1 MYYLLDKQYDETFTI
16 NFIGTEQFGP
26 GDTLVLTMPECVDG
40 ITEITSY
47 TGTTVGETDSVYL
60 TTYFQYK
67 QGDETL
73 WSEPLPI
80 DEITTFV
87 ICPTKCLQLKLLYY
101 RMDDGGANSG
111 VTITLTNPSIGGI
124 FEFTSS
130 DETLTLT
137 TGDTIQIL
145 DVPDVFKIF
154 SIDGFEVIS
163 TARYGNAFT
172 IKYRFSQD
180 EKLSW
185 TKWEPLTQENI
196 STVHWDKTRFVWLQ
210 YMFEFAEGYGTPVK
224 IYDVILY
231 GDFQNVT
238 TNSLKLNLFGLKQ
251 NCISLYYPSGEISE
265 ETGGINPNLTTSG
278 KDAIDSTTQSLLTE
292 NSEYQLRMNWM
303 TQGLR
308 CYSNPD
314 MGGISPVDQMKLENN
329 QNSAAL
335 WNPYDYGKIVDWH
348 EFLAGTI
355 NDMLGFTI
363 DYHRTDPDKN
373 GIDHVIHEHQ
383 LHNIVDMKTIKVLVP
398 DNQFPDNQVVINQ
411 FNLDLFDTFKIN
423 ILKTEFKAAFGVQT
437 RPGQEDIL
445 YFCQTNRMYIV
456 KHAQIHKDIMNSGI
470 YYNVILEKYEK
481 RANVLNRVD
490 ESKNKIEA
498 LTKNTTID
506 DLFGFEKDQDSTQIA
521 NKKQMKPKTFDFIRN
536 SISSRMV
543 FRKEAIYNG
552 DIKII
557 ESMYFMENIA
567 ADEYG
572 VNYVQQDNNLLKSD
586 NRSFIVWV
594 NFPNLYDHDKAISK
608 AMIEGYDIPDGVI
621 YSFVDN
627 MDADGN
633 GYKIWYQ
640 NDAVWFQLNN
650 EFIQKMP
657 ISLMTNIWYAVV
669 VNLDQRQR
677 KFTTKVYRRNTRVE
691 VILYNPKTYERLEL
705 DLDEDAADIEYE
717 MNVNGFRA
725 VDNQEISSTEVQSI
739 FIEMDSY
746 ETTMVEPYEF
756 SHNEKI
762 NIKGSRMYISNI
774 RVLNDLI
781 RNGDEQIILNELIVK
796 DAQHVIVADNAEKQ
810 IQAENIFNKNWR

>member
-398 DNQFPDNQVVINQ
+398 DN
-411 FNLDLFDTFKIN
+411 
-423 ILKTEFKAAFGVQT
+423 
-437 RPGQEDIL
+437 
-445 YFCQTNRMYIV
+445 
-456 KHAQIHKDIMNSGI
+456 
-470 YYNVILEKYEK
+470 
-481 RANVLNRVD
+481 
-490 ESKNKIEA
+490 
-498 LTKNTTID
+498 
-506 DLFGFEKDQDSTQIA
+506 
-521 NKKQMKPKTFDFIRN
+521 
-536 SISSRMV
+536 
-543 FRKEAIYNG
+543 
-552 DIKII
+552 
-557 ESMYFMENIA
+557 
-567 ADEYG
+567 
-572 VNYVQQDNNLLKSD
+572 
-586 NRSFIVWV
+586 
-594 NFPNLYDHDKAISK
+594 
-608 AMIEGYDIPDGVI
+608 
-621 YSFVDN
+621 
-627 MDADGN
+627 
-633 GYKIWYQ
+633 
-640 NDAVWFQLNN
+640 
-650 EFIQKMP
+650 
-657 ISLMTNIWYAVV
+657 
-669 VNLDQRQR
+669 
-677 KFTTKVYRRNTRVE
+677 
-691 VILYNPKTYERLEL
+691 
-705 DLDEDAADIEYE
+705 
-717 MNVNGFRA
+717 
-725 VDNQEISSTEVQSI
+725 
-739 FIEMDSY
+739 
-746 ETTMVEPYEF
+746 
-756 SHNEKI
+756 
-762 NIKGSRMYISNI
+762 
-774 RVLNDLI
+774 
-781 RNGDEQIILNELIVK
+781 
-796 DAQHVIVADNAEKQ
+796 
-810 IQAENIFNKNWR
+810 